1 MQPLA
6 HDDPSRIGPYRLLGR
21 LGAGGMGRVY
31 LARAAGT
38 GSGPDSGTDTVAV
51 KLVRAEIAEQDE
63 FRRRF
68 AREVR
73 AARRVGGKWTA
84 RVLDADTDADIP
96 WVATAY
102 VPGPTLQAV
111 VRGDF
116 GPLPSAS
123 AHVLANR
130 MGLALR
136 AIHAAGLVHRDLKPS
151 NVLLTV
157 DGPRVI
163 DFGIAHVLDA
173 PADSTITPAGNL
185 VGSPEFMS
193 PEQVRGDRITPAG
206 DVFSLGCVLAY
217 AATGCSPFAKDGT
230 AVGVHAL
237 LFRIAYEEPDLT
249 ALPEALIDL
258 VRECLAKDPAER
270 PSVDEVVEHT
280 RRAPAGAWLPA
291 PLLARLDRAA
301 TQPVPTSP
309 QRMEREAPQL
319 TELPDFPDPSGNRD
333 PLDVPEAGIAPP
345 RIRTAPLSKRALM
358 KRRAVGLLVSLAA
371 AMSVYVATHLVL
383 LVKETVAERSSTSD
397 RVADEAREA
406 KEGDEA
412 KEYPQITGPWVAT
425 VPPETGSPFSMI
437 RLDLV
442 EAEEPGDWGAHFIVA
457 THDAVCTGRSR
468 AIEMDEYTLVLG
480 NHTVSSITPPGASTR
495 QCTLP
500 GSVYLDS
507 EPGKI
512 LFQVGKTPN
521 VRMTPT
527 EERGA
532 HLLKEFQGAW
542 SADRLSLTIGS
553 GTPGTA
559 TVTGVDTNRNRHCEW
574 SAIIMSA
581 GDELITAPAHLDRK
595 ASDAKCKAP
604 SLAYSYRF
612 GGFDGAS
619 IPSTLTRTPLPEG
632 SATEFRRLK

>member
-6 HDDPSRIGPYRLLGR
+6 HDDPSLVGPYRLLGR

-38 GSGPDSGTDTVAV
+38 GSGRDSHSHSGTDTVAV
-51 KLVRAEIAEQDE
+51 KLVRADIAEQDE

-84 RVLDADTDADIP
+84 HVLDADTDADIP
-96 WVATAY
+96 WVATVY

-136 AIHAAGLVHRDLKPS
+136 AIHSAGLVHRDLKPS

-173 PADSTITPAGNL
+173 TGDSTITPAGNL

-217 AATGCSPFAKDGT
+217 AATGCSPFSKDGT
-230 AVGVHAL
+230 GVHAL
-237 LFRIAYEEPDLT
+237 LFRIAYEDPDLS
-249 ALPEALIDL
+249 AVPEALIDL

-270 PSVDEVVEHT
+270 PSVDEVVERT

-301 TQPVPTSP
+301 AQPVPTSP
-309 QRMEREAPQL
+309 QRMERKALRL
-319 TELPDFPDPSGNRD
+319 TELPDFPDPSGTRD

-345 RIRTAPLSKRALM
+345 RIRTAPLSKRALR
-358 KRRAVGLLVSLAA
+358 KRKAVALLVTLAA
-371 AMSVYVATHLVL
+371 GVSVYVGTHLVL
-383 LVKETVAERSSTSD
+383 LVKETVTD
-397 RVADEAREA
+397 RGPSQRTANAVEEKAL
-406 KEGDEA
+406 
-412 KEYPQITGPWVAT
+412 EYPDMPL
-425 VPPETGSPFSMI
+425 EGSWLAVMDPGNGRPFSMI
-437 RLDLV
+437 RLDV
-442 EAEEPGDWGAHFIVA
+442 DDPAEKADGGARFVVA
-457 THDAVCTGRSR
+457 THDIVCTGRSQMIGR
-468 AIEMDEYTLVLG
+468 DENTLVLG
-480 NHTVSSITPPGASTR
+480 GHTVSGTVPTGASKQR
-495 QCTLP
+495 CALP
-500 GSVYLDS
+500 ESMRMEAEHGKMSFQHGEAGSVPMAVSDR
-507 EPGKI
+507 PG
-512 LFQVGKTPN
+512 TP
-521 VRMTPT
+521 VLGDLHGTWT
-527 EERGA
+527 RG
-532 HLLKEFQGAW
+532 
-542 SADRLSLTIGS
+542 RLTLTIRPGVLGS
-553 GTPGTA
+553 TGA
-559 TVTGVDTNRNRHCEW
+559 VVTGIDTRGNRHCEW
-574 SAIIMSA
+574 SAVVMSS
-581 GDELITAPAHLDRK
+581 GDDLITAPAHLDTK
-595 ASDAKCKAP
+595 ASAAECAAP
-604 SLAYSYRF
+604 SEAYSYRAERS
-612 GGFDGAS
+612 GGTGKAMA
-619 IPSTLTRTPLPEG
+619 LTRTSFPEG
-632 SATEFRRLK
+632 GGTAFRRSK